1 MNKILMLFLVK
12 CGVAKDID
20 IVAIT
25 KVCGFYVDEQAYVI
39 KNNGVVHNINY
50 LLSITLRLMTLVLPR
65 LPYLN

>member
-1 MNKILMLFLVK
+1 MNNILMLFLVK

-20 IVAIT
+20 IVART
-25 KVCGFYVDEQAYVI
+25 KVCGIHVDEQAYVV